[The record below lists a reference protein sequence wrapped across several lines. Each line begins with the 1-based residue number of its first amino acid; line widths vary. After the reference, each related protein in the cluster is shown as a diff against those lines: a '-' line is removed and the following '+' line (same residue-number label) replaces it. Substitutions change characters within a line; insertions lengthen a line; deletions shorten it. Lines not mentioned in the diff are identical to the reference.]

1 MGLRNRVGWK
11 QESLEVLIVIWLPLI
26 GFICL
31 FIFLVYM
38 GNSAEKRRDAEADY
52 SQLLGKISQREN
64 GDIWLGF
71 KYTKN
76 EINKFNYIR
85 KTYEPGHKYRPPY
98 NNDIYVVSHTVNPI
112 FIDKQDKDFKDG
124 IYYVIK
130 LVSKFEYD
138 RWGNQT
144 TNNGPVQYNFDGNNF
159 QDNRFSS
166 YYNQIIQ
173 YKNEMVTKGIP
184 EEEIDY
190 LANNTEDK
198 ENQRS
203 FLRKYEPILRGIEVA
218 SAAATLFEIL
228 KGLFFR

>member
-1 MGLRNRVGWK
+1 M
-11 QESLEVLIVIWLPLI
+11 IWLPLI

-76 EINKFNYIR
+76 EINKFNYI
-85 KTYEPGHKYRPPY
+85 KETYETGQEVGTAY
-98 NNDIYVVSHTVNPI
+98 NNDLYVVSHTVNPK
-112 FIDKQDKDFKDG
+112 FIDKRDKDFNDG

-184 EEEIDY
+184 EEEVDHF
-190 LANNTEDK
+190 AKNADDK
-198 ENQRS
+198 ET
-203 FLRKYEPILRGIEVA
+203 RKNFFSKYGSILSGIKVA
-218 SAAATLFEIL
+218 SDAVGSVTTLFKIL
-228 KGLFFR
+228 QGLLK